1 MLSAGSSSQ
10 VLWQNLRAPQLRALA
25 AADATVFVP
34 VGAMEQHGPHLPVQ
48 VDSLLATEVA
58 TGAAE
63 LLSGELASPTVVTPT
78 VWTGLSEHHMALGG
92 TFTLDL
98 ATYHSLLRGI
108 CRSIARHG
116 FSRIVILNGHGG
128 NVTALSNISQEL
140 GDELGLDIL
149 AMTYW
154 TVDSVA
160 VAMDGLLD
168 QQAGVLHA
176 GEAESSMLMHLRPE
190 LVDEV
195 ARLAVVCPADAT
207 GLAPPGVGVAAAAG
221 AAGKRFVRFT
231 PTGVVGVP
239 GAATVEKGVALLA
252 CARRG
257 VSHETLAWVNYCK
270 EEAAKTSSKL

>member
-1 MLSAGSSSQ
+1 MLAAGSSSQ

-25 AADATVFVP
+25 ATDATVIVP

-58 TGAAE
+58 IGAAE
-63 LLSGELASPTVVTPT
+63 QLVDLMSSPTVVTPT
-78 VWTGLSEHHMALGG
+78 VWLGLSEHHMPLGG
-92 TFTLDL
+92 TFTLDI
-98 ATYHSLLRGI
+98 ATYHALLRGI
-108 CRSIARHG
+108 CRSIGRHG

-140 GDELGLDIL
+140 SDELGLDML

-160 VAMDGLLD
+160 ADMASQLEK
-168 QQAGVLHA
+168 QTGVLHA

-190 LVDEV
+190 LVDDE
-195 ARLAVVCPADAT
+195 ARQSVVCPPDSV

-239 GAATVEKGVALLA
+239 GAATALKGVKLLEA
-252 CARRG
+252 AQRG
-257 VSHETLAWVNYCK
+257 VSAWRR
-270 EEAAKTSSKL
+270 LRG